1 MATTHEP
8 TPTPE
13 AQENLFYERCWQ
25 CRAVVP
31 NGLVRRRKM
40 KTGHSTGSHVGTG
53 AAYTHLDHYEVVSLC
68 GVCDD
73 ELTTAER
80 QKDDASF
87 RRWSWVGRI
96 VGVTFGTA
104 LLTRIGIPLGAS
116 LSIMLTL
123 AYFRVIGRAFLTM
136 FVTTNLA
143 VILGYPPQKYP
154 TPIML
159 SWAVIWPGL
168 ILWQL
173 WYPENRPWPF
183 RKGPNA
189 GPARAVHQG
198 TSAATASLSNGGDAV

>member
-1 MATTHEP
+1 MATAQGPH
-8 TPTPE
+8 PTPE
-13 AQENLFYERCWQ
+13 AQESMFYERCWR

-40 KTGHSTGSHVGTG
+40 KTGLSTGSHVGTG
-53 AAYTHLDHYEVVSLC
+53 AAYTRLDHYEVVSLC

-80 QKDDASF
+80 QQDDASF
-87 RRWSWVGRI
+87 RRWSWVGRA
-96 VGVTFGTA
+96 VGITFGTA

-123 AYFRVIGRAFLTM
+123 AYFRIIGRAFLTM

-143 VILGYPPQKYP
+143 VLIGYPPQKYP
-154 TPIML
+154 TPVML
-159 SWAVIWPGL
+159 SWAVIWPGF
-168 ILWQL
+168 IVWQL

-183 RKGPNA
+183 RKVLNVGLA
-189 GPARAVHQG
+189 HTVHQRK
-198 TSAATASLSNGGDAV
+198 SAPNASLSDGGDAA